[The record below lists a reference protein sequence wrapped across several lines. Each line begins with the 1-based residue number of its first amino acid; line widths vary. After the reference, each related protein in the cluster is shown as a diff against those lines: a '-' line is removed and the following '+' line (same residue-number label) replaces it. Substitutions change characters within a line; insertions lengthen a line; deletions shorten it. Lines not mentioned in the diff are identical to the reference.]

1 MLKWLLISF
10 AVVIV
15 LIVGLLGTLYYLVF
29 VKDVALARPITY
41 ESEEQAVA
49 SGMSDMLDGLL
60 GIELTP
66 AQETELEE
74 IISGFSAEPTP
85 THDFDDLIDF
95 ITDPTSGIMAT
106 NPISLTGQRSL
117 ELTETQLTALIN
129 LMIGSVDSFF
139 DIDGVSSA
147 DGALTYSVGDMGN
160 VKLSGVGMN
169 INAEDIAVI
178 LTITLP
184 EDIPYAGFLLG
195 GKQISLGLN
204 PTIAIA
210 DNGDVTLNA
219 NIDAIKVGGISAG
232 WPGVSHAINY
242 AMDQFDFDS
251 DSLEWTFNI
260 TDPLNSALGSELGLS
275 FAVAEGQMSFSG
287 PAPLSAGMEIF
298 DFTEQEQDAYAAA
311 AQDAIDDFLAGDSSE
326 LTLSE
331 EEITALMTESI
342 EEVLTGGEAD
352 LGIDLEGFSVN
363 VEEGGQLAMTSTVTV
378 PEGTDLGIPE
388 GSEIEVGLVT
398 EVVIDEEGNASL
410 EVVGFDLGGLPD
422 ETLEELGLDAE
433 TLNDALAGSGVD
445 LADALGL
452 PEGSLTGLSTD
463 AEGNL
468 TLTGD

>member
-1 MLKWLLISF
+1 MLKWFLISF
-10 AVVIV
+10 GVIIV
-15 LIVGLLGTLYYLVF
+15 LIGGLLGTLYYLIF
-29 VKDVALARPITY
+29 VQDVALARPITY

-66 AQETELEE
+66 AQETELEG
-74 IISGFSAEPTP
+74 IIAGFAAG

-95 ITDPTSGIMAT
+95 ITDPTTGIMAT

-139 DIDGVSSA
+139 EIDGVSSA
-147 DGALTYSVGDMGN
+147 DGALTYSAGDMGN
-160 VKLSGVGMN
+160 VKLSGIGMN
-169 INAEDIAVI
+169 INAEDIAVV
-178 LTITLP
+178 LTVTLP

-195 GKQISLGLN
+195 GKQISIGLN
-204 PTIAIA
+204 PAITIE

-219 NIDAIKVGGISAG
+219 NIDGIKVGGISAG
-232 WPGVSHAINY
+232 WPGVSHAIDY
-242 AMDQFDFDS
+242 AMNQFDFDS

-287 PAPLSAGMEIF
+287 PPPLSADMDIF
-298 DFTEQEQDAYAAA
+298 SFTEAEQTALVDSATASIDA
-311 AQDAIDDFLAGDSSE
+311 FVAGTADE
-326 LTLSE
+326 LELSE
-331 EEITALMTESI
+331 EEITALLSENI
-342 EEVLTGGEAD
+342 EGALGDD
-352 LGIDLEGFSVN
+352 LDIDLEGFSVN
-363 VEEGGQLAMTSTVTV
+363 VEEDGQLAMTTTVTV

-388 GSEIEVGLVT
+388 DSEIEVGLIT

-410 EVVGFDLGGLPD
+410 EIVGFDLGGLPD
-422 ETLEELGLDAE
+422 ETLSELGLDE
-433 TLNDALAGSGVD
+433 DTLNDSLGDSGID
-445 LADALGL
+445 LAEALGL
-452 PEGSLTGLSTD
+452 PEGSLTDLETD

-468 TLTGD
+468 ILS